1 MRHLISLFAGVL
13 GFATGLVGIWAIGVL
28 FPHTVEIF
36 NHRIAVLAAVL
47 PALTS
52 HALVEL
58 GWDRVERNRRYA
70 HAARRG
76 MLA

>member
-1 MRHLISLFAGVL
+1 MRHLVSLFAGLL
-13 GFATGLVGIWAIGVL
+13 GFATGLVGIWGIGVL
-28 FPHTVEIF
+28 FPHTVEYF

-47 PALTS
+47 PALAG
-52 HALVEL
+52 HALVEVC
-58 GWDRVERNRRYA
+58 WARAKRNRRYA